1 MIITTTRL
9 RRLIFASSFFFSTFL
24 FSQTNI
30 QVKVVSVA
38 VLNNVD
44 CDGFLSGDSDFV
56 LEYLATDNT
65 LGFSNNNPVLFGF
78 LGDFNH
84 AYVNGNNGAWTR
96 TSPSGDINPN
106 NGIFFNHDYVCPADV
121 PTTMNIQWQG
131 YENDAPT
138 NYDLTGGTFSELRTN
153 AQGGTIAVPGST
165 GTINQ
170 TFSASGSSGCGTQN
184 YQITIQVIRTD
195 FATIE
200 LPDEIC
206 LAPALNMNTTYGYS
220 WCPSATLEPN
230 EPHRSDVTAN
240 GSVWFRFVAPAS
252 GAVTITT
259 DLAGTEFGTYFEVYH
274 AADGSSCTTG
284 QHPLT
289 LALIKDKF
297 EYLSH
302 MEFSDGTDFLGVDPE
317 AEITLDACDPVSPF
331 SYQKVIPGQTYYVQ
345 LTSDDANTRGYY
357 QVRVNDLGGSGYNLE
372 DIPCLSSQV
381 NPGTTQIS
389 SAAGSAVTS
398 NLGFGCAY
406 DGGNDFGETGA
417 PHSSSNPNQYHAYDY
432 DHNAVNNST
441 VNESVWLNFIAPNS
455 GRMVFESDYQS
466 SVYSESNALF
476 GFDDRFSP
484 GIPADY
490 SCANLENLYA
500 ADGGLNGFLGGSSE
514 SALIEARCLEPGYR
528 YYGMVDP
535 ASNLTVFATQNID
548 SWLFDP
554 SVVDP
559 STNPP
564 DNDILCL
571 AMTNS
576 LFEVPVT
583 PAGSTPSFEA
593 VAGTNVFACRE
604 YLAGEPAAAADQPDR
619 ADQTVW
625 HYFVAPPSGAVEMNL
640 RAYIDLD
647 TLRYAVYELL
657 NGTDCYGG
665 LNPATFTTDG
675 TRNTPVVTPL
685 LQGSAG
691 FTGSQ
696 ESVCCLV
703 PGQMYAIQLDGG
715 SPGDEGQYII
725 EYIREVESDAGDA
738 FVELITLD
746 TITVTSADTAF
757 ICFGDS
763 FEPGIMVNG
772 IGESTQDIPSCLT
785 PGFVIHSINPVPDP
799 VANTGFTFIDSLQ
812 TIGGSF
818 TNNTDGSGSIGNPL
832 FNTTYY
838 LSPMADE
845 PASWGD
851 LTCITSTVE
860 AGIPLVYLQPVVPI
874 SNYDNTLCQITFTAS
889 GGLVQFYGS
898 TFNYTIQN
906 AAMITIDNGSFA
918 SGSPVVFDVPAAEIY
933 TITINDGACPLTF
946 TIDASAC
953 SNPCIISPNLNYVNA
968 TICEGQSIFLE
979 GANQTTP
986 GLYTDVFTGANGCDS
1001 TIYTT
1006 LSILDPSTFEQTVT
1020 ICEGSTFAVGTSSYA
1035 ISGVYTDVFTAA
1047 NGCDSIVT
1055 TNLFVTSTLTST
1067 TSETIC
1073 EGSSFTFNGSIYNS
1087 TGTYVANLTSVAGC
1101 DSIATLFLT
1110 VNPVTNGSVNATI
1123 CAGQTYSFGSQNLT
1137 ASGTYTNTITAVNGC
1152 DSIVTLYLSVLPPLN
1167 GSFSATICSG
1177 QTYDFNGMSLSAPG
1191 MYLDTLTSSIGCD
1204 SIVTLH
1210 LFVQNQLQGYLL
1222 DEICDGETYIFG
1234 TQNLT
1239 ASGVYQEVFQ
1249 TSAGCDSLVTL
1260 ELTVNDCT
1268 IPFEISNMVSP
1279 NDDGQN
1285 DTWKISDYSQIA
1297 GCTVTIYNR
1306 WGQPVYTTNDYHNE
1320 WAGTKDSEPLPDG
1333 VYYYSI
1339 ICSNEEYKGT
1349 INLFRFKK

>member
-1 MIITTTRL
+1 MKITTTRL
-9 RRLIFASSFFFSTFL
+9 RRILFAFSFLCSTLL

-30 QVKVVSVA
+30 QVRVVSVS

-65 LGFSNNNPVLFGF
+65 LGYSNNNPVLFGF

-84 AYVNGNNGAWTR
+84 AFVNGNNGAWTR
-96 TSPSGDINPN
+96 TSPSGDINPS
-106 NGIFFNHDYVCPADV
+106 NGIFFNHDYVCPSDV

-153 AQGGTIAVPGST
+153 AQAGSIVVPGST

-170 TFSASGSSGCGTQN
+170 TFSASGNSGCGTQN
-184 YQITIQVIRTD
+184 YQIIIQVIRTD
-195 FATIE
+195 FTTVE

-220 WCPSATLEPN
+220 WCPAVSLEPN
-230 EPHRSDVTAN
+230 EPHRDDVSAN

-252 GAVTITT
+252 GEVSITT
-259 DLAGTEFGTYFEVYH
+259 DLAGTEFGTYIEIYH
-274 AADGSSCTTG
+274 SADGSSCSTG
-284 QHPLT
+284 LHPLT
-289 LALIKDKF
+289 LAVIKDKF

-302 MEFSDGTDFLGVDPE
+302 MEFSDGTDLLGIDPE

-331 SYQKVIPGQTYYVQ
+331 SYQKIIPGQTYYVQ
-345 LTSDDANTRGYY
+345 LTTDDANIRGFY

-389 SAAGSAVTS
+389 SEAGSAVTS
-398 NLGFGCAY
+398 NLSFGCAY
-406 DGGNDFGETGA
+406 DGGNDFGETGE
-417 PHSSSNPNQYHAYDY
+417 PHTSSNPNQYHAYDY
-432 DHNAVNNST
+432 DHNAVNNAT
-441 VNESVWLNFIAPNS
+441 VNESVWLNFVAPNS

-466 SVYSESNALF
+466 SIYSESNALF

-484 GIPADY
+484 GVPADF

-500 ADGGLNGFLGGSSE
+500 ADGGLNGLLGGSSE

-535 ASNLTVFATQNID
+535 ASNLTVLATQNID

-554 SVVDP
+554 SVIDP

-571 AMTNS
+571 AMTSS
-576 LFEVPVT
+576 LYEIPVT
-583 PAGSTPSFEA
+583 PAGSEPTFEA
-593 VAGTNVFACRE
+593 VAGTNIFACRE
-604 YLAGEPAAAADQPDR
+604 YLAGEPAAALDQPDR

-665 LNPATFTTDG
+665 LNPATYTTDG

-725 EYIREVESDAGDA
+725 EYIREVDSDAGDA

-785 PGFVIHSINPVPDP
+785 PG
-799 VANTGFTFIDSLQ
+799 L
-812 TIGGSF
+812 
-818 TNNTDGSGSIGNPL
+818 L
-832 FNTTYY
+832 
-838 LSPMADE
+838 
-845 PASWGD
+845 
-851 LTCITSTVE
+851 
-860 AGIPLVYLQPVVPI
+860 
-874 SNYDNTLCQITFTAS
+874 
-889 GGLVQFYGS
+889 
-898 TFNYTIQN
+898 
-906 AAMITIDNGSFA
+906 
-918 SGSPVVFDVPAAEIY
+918 
-933 TITINDGACPLTF
+933 
-946 TIDASAC
+946 
-953 SNPCIISPNLNYVNA
+953 
-968 TICEGQSIFLE
+968 
-979 GANQTTP
+979 
-986 GLYTDVFTGANGCDS
+986 
-1001 TIYTT
+1001 
-1006 LSILDPSTFEQTVT
+1006 
-1020 ICEGSTFAVGTSSYA
+1020 
-1035 ISGVYTDVFTAA
+1035 
-1047 NGCDSIVT
+1047 
-1055 TNLFVTSTLTST
+1055 STL
-1067 TSETIC
+1067 
-1073 EGSSFTFNGSIYNS
+1073 
-1087 TGTYVANLTSVAGC
+1087 
-1101 DSIATLFLT
+1101 
-1110 VNPVTNGSVNATI
+1110 
-1123 CAGQTYSFGSQNLT
+1123 
-1137 ASGTYTNTITAVNGC
+1137 
-1152 DSIVTLYLSVLPPLN
+1152 
-1167 GSFSATICSG
+1167 
-1177 QTYDFNGMSLSAPG
+1177 
-1191 MYLDTLTSSIGCD
+1191 
-1204 SIVTLH
+1204 
-1210 LFVQNQLQGYLL
+1210 
-1222 DEICDGETYIFG
+1222 
-1234 TQNLT
+1234 
-1239 ASGVYQEVFQ
+1239 
-1249 TSAGCDSLVTL
+1249 
-1260 ELTVNDCT
+1260 
-1268 IPFEISNMVSP
+1268 
-1279 NDDGQN
+1279 
-1285 DTWKISDYSQIA
+1285 
-1297 GCTVTIYNR
+1297 
-1306 WGQPVYTTNDYHNE
+1306 
-1320 WAGTKDSEPLPDG
+1320 
-1333 VYYYSI
+1333 
-1339 ICSNEEYKGT
+1339 
-1349 INLFRFKK
+1349 